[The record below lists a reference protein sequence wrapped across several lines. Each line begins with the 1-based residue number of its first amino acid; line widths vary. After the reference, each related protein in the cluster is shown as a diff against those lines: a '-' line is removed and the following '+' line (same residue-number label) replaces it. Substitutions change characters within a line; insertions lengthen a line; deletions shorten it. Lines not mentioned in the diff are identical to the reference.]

1 MKKIKKDFKAQRLYS
16 KLHGAGND
24 IERKNIKK
32 KIQKH
37 FSSL

>member
-1 MKKIKKDFKAQRLYS
+1 MKKVKKDFKAQRLYS
-16 KLHGAGND
+16 KLNGASND
-24 IERKNIKK
+24 TERKNIRK